1 MKKLLKIILP
11 FLLLVI
17 LLSPFSVLAKS
28 VYYTNISGSQIHIPV
43 HAQVIPI
50 GAMAQCRDSTYSF
63 SAHRRGT
70 CSYHGGVSRW
80 LY

>member
-1 MKKLLKIILP
+1 MKKPLKIILS

-17 LLSPFSVLAKS
+17 LLSPFSAFAKS
-28 VYYTNISGSQIHIPV
+28 LYYTNISGSKIHVPV
-43 HAQVIPI
+43 QAQVIPI
-50 GAMAQCRDSTYSF
+50 GATVQCRDSSYSF

-70 CSYHGGVSRW
+70 CSHHRGVSRW